1 LGGFLLCS
9 LGGRYMSVRTSM
21 SLTDRMTGTLQSI
34 MRAMNSTIR
43 TMEQMNTTSNRA
55 MDMHSLQ
62 RARRDI
68 ENAQSALAR
77 LQESARQAG
86 REGENAG
93 NRIHRSFERTSSG
106 GIPAATNSVG
116 RFLGRLA
123 GIAAAI
129 ISVQALAAGF
139 QKLADA
145 SDAYSNT
152 NARLANINDNSQ
164 TQAELQDKIY
174 RAAQRS
180 RSAYNDTAA
189 SVAKLNLL
197 ARDAFS
203 SNNEAI
209 RFTELMNKSFA
220 VSGASTQEKQ
230 AGMYQLTQAMAAG
243 RLQGD
248 EFRSIMENA
257 PLLAQAIADSTG
269 KSMGDLKDMSAEG
282 TITAD
287 VIKKALFS
295 ATDAIEDKFKNMPLT
310 FADAMT
316 MFNNWAQRAF
326 EPLFVRF
333 AQFVNSDAFG
343 VLAGHAM
350 IFVNLFVS
358 GLSFVFDMLQALYN
372 AIGAVGQFM
381 YDNANWIVPILVVL
395 GTIIGSIVAIL
406 AAKYAILGLIRV
418 ATMAWAAAQWVVNA
432 AFLASPI
439 TWILIAIIAVIA
451 LVVMSMV
458 MWGEQTATV
467 VGFVAGIFAA
477 LGVYI
482 LNQFINIANFLTIFA
497 EFFINL
503 FIDPVYAVKKL
514 FYDLVM
520 MVVDNMSAMAGSFD
534 SAATVL
540 GNVFVAGA
548 NIAIKAVNGLINLL
562 NKIPGINIGTVGE
575 LQAGKSNIVTKHWKN
590 FVANLKPPTSDKNV
604 VSLSKTNLMSIPD
617 AFNKASEWAY
627 NGTMKAADKVSG
639 LVDKAKSLAGLGKD
653 DKNKDN
659 PFLDQASLMDDVMK
673 TAPSE
678 TGLGAKNDP
687 DKGKLKGGKLDKVDK
702 IGKVDLADE
711 YLEIFKDIAEGR
723 AINNIISL
731 TPNLQVQ
738 NTFEDTAGSVLGKV
752 LNRIGDLSNV
762 GGYAAKLNNLVSQA
776 LNVPTKDNINVS
788 KDIRESVA
796 ASPITNNSKTVVQHI
811 QSEPKIEFSG
821 DIHKDVDLEEL
832 MKAIIKW
839 LKDEQ
844 DRSTEGVYE

>member
-1 LGGFLLCS
+1 MS
-9 LGGRYMSVRTSM
+9 RKKVKTISVRTTM
-21 SLTDRMTGTLQSI
+21 TLTDRMTGTLQK
-34 MRAMNSTIR
+34 MMKAMNSTIR
-43 TMEQMNTTSNRA
+43 AMEQMHNTSSRSMNMR
-55 MDMHSLQ
+55 SLQ
-62 RARRDI
+62 QARRDI
-68 ENAQSALAR
+68 ESASASFERLRASAR
-77 LQESARQAG
+77 LAG
-86 REGENAG
+86 SEGQNAG
-93 NRIHRSFERTSSG
+93 NRIRTGFQSASSG
-106 GIPAATNSVG
+106 GISAATNSVG
-116 RFLGRLA
+116 RFLGKFA
-123 GIAAAI
+123 GFAGAI
-129 ISVQALAAGF
+129 LSVQALSAGF
-139 QKLADA
+139 KKLADA

-152 NARLANINDNSQ
+152 NARLANINDGSQ
-164 TQAELQDKIY
+164 TQVALQDKIY
-174 RAAQRS
+174 RASQRS
-180 RSAYNDTAA
+180 LSSYNDTAA

-197 ARDAFS
+197 AKDAFA
-203 SNNEAI
+203 SNDEAI
-209 RFTELMNKSFA
+209 RFTELMNKSFS

-243 RLQGD
+243 KLQGD

-257 PLLAQAIADSTG
+257 PLLAQAIADATDS
-269 KSMGDLKDMSAEG
+269 SMGDLKKMSSEG

-287 VIKKALFS
+287 IIKKSLFAA
-295 ATDAIEDKFKNMPLT
+295 ATDIEEKFNNMPLT

-316 MFNNWAQRAF
+316 VFNNWAQRAF

-333 AQFVNSDAFG
+333 RQFVNSDAFG
-343 VLAGHAM
+343 VLAGQAM

-358 GLSFVFDMLQALYN
+358 GLSFVFDALEALYN
-372 AIGAVGQFM
+372 MIGAVGQFM
-381 YDNANWIVPILVVL
+381 YDNANWVVPILVVMGVVL
-395 GTIIGSIVAIL
+395 GSIITIL
-406 AAKYAILGLIRV
+406 MVKYAVLGLIRV
-418 ATMAWAAAQWVVNA
+418 ATLAWAAALWVVDA

-451 LVVMSMV
+451 LVVMAMV

-477 LGVYI
+477 LGVFI

-540 GNVFVAGA
+540 GNAFVAGA
-548 NIAIKAVNGLINLL
+548 NIAIRAVNWVIDAL
-562 NKIPGINIGTVGE
+562 NSIPGFDLGKMNE
-575 LQAGKSNIVTKHWKN
+575 LSMGKSNVVTRHWQN
-590 FVANLKPPTSDKNV
+590 FVANLKAPTSDKNV
-604 VSLSKTNLMSIPD
+604 VSLPKTKLMSIPD
-617 AFNKASEWAY
+617 AFNKANEWAY
-627 NGTMKAADKVSG
+627 NGTMKVADKVSG

-659 PFLDQASLMDDVMK
+659 PFLDKASLMDNVVN

-702 IGKVDLADE
+702 IGEVNLADE

-738 NTFEDTAGSVLGKV
+738 NTFQDTAGSVLSKV
-752 LNRIGDLSNV
+752 LNKMGDLSNSS
-762 GGYAAKLNNLVSQA
+762 GYADKLNSFVSQA
-776 LNVPTKDNINVS
+776 LNVPSKDEVNVS
-788 KDIRESVA
+788 KDIRENVS
-796 ASPITNNSKTVVQHI
+796 ASPITNNSKTLIQHI
-811 QSEPKIEFSG
+811 KSDPKIEFSG
-821 DIHKDVDLEEL
+821 DIHKDVDIEEL
-832 MKAIIKW
+832 IKVIIKW